1 MYAPQLIH
9 AGKLYRAVPPLYSIP
24 KNKNSNIYF
33 TQNIDFVNYM
43 QKEFMKSNTMKK
55 LDGGNV
61 SSKDLLYF
69 FSLNQDYVW
78 YLEQAANNCAVDP
91 YILEIALFNHIASSS
106 LSVLKKDI
114 KAHYRFSEI
123 NKVNDTTIIQATT
136 TDVNTL
142 FMNDNLI
149 KMCETILSIVKRNDN
164 FYYLFNGQPA
174 SIYRIMKAYE
184 VSQPNKLQRYK
195 GLGEMD
201 PEEIAVST
209 LLPNSDRMLIRYTVE
224 DIKNEIAAI
233 DKYNDN
239 FNQLFKFVGTV
250 NRQDLLD

>member
-1 MYAPQLIH
+1 MYMPQIIT

-24 KNKNSNIYF
+24 KGKNSDTFF

-43 QKEFMKSNTMKK
+43 QKEFMKNNVITYR
-55 LDGGNV
+55 DGTPV
-61 SSKDLLYF
+61 PSKELLYF

-78 YLEQAANNCAVDP
+78 YLEQTANNCAVDP
-91 YILEIALFNHIASSS
+91 DIMEVALFNYHNQTSMAA
-106 LSVLKKDI
+106 LRKDI
-114 KAHYRFSEI
+114 KSKYRFMDVV
-123 NKVNDTTIIQATT
+123 KMNDTTVIKGTT
-136 TDVNTL
+136 TEINML

-149 KMCETILSIVKRNDN
+149 KMSSTIRDIIGRNKE
-164 FYYLFNGQPA
+164 FYYNFNGKIC
-174 SIYRIMKAYE
+174 SIYQIMKAFE
-184 VSQPNKLQRYK
+184 SAQPNKLQRYK

-201 PEEIAVST
+201 AEQIAVST
-209 LLPNSDRMLIRYTVE
+209 LRPDSNRLLIRYTID

-239 FNQLFKFVGTV
+239 FAQLFKFVGTV